1 MTAYQWHA
9 DNLTT
14 AVQDLHPHWQHAF
27 TSQSSRIVTD
37 SRKVQ
42 TGDIFLALKGDNFD
56 GHDYVQTAYDKG
68 AIAAIVSQAQLCDVP
83 QLVVDDTRL
92 ALGQLGAYRRRQH
105 PDLTVVAITGSSG
118 KTTVKEMLGSI
129 LSHIAPTRITRGN
142 LNNDLGVPMMLLEIE
157 DTDRYAV
164 LELGANHLGEIA
176 YTTALVQPQVAGV
189 LNIGTAHLGEFG
201 GRDNIARGKSE
212 IYQGLAATGTAVLP
226 ADDDYSA
233 ALRQAASAHTERV
246 LAFGGAASAD
256 TNNAQVFV
264 KDTQVSQYGSAFT
277 LQFAAPLP
285 TGQAQVALN
294 FAGQHNIHNA
304 LAAATC
310 AAALGIDIDT
320 IAAGLNAAAPAKGRL
335 NIHQHGKHTIID
347 DTYNAN
353 PDAVLAATAV
363 LAQQAGNKILVLGDI
378 GELGDDAPG
387 EHTKLGTALAA
398 TAIDRVLAVGDLMAH
413 TVTAANAARTGDN
426 AQVFATHFHTKDDLV
441 VSLNKM
447 LADAPSS
454 VLCKGSRFM
463 QMEQVVDALL
473 AANFITA

>member
-1 MTAYQWHA
+1 MTAYLWHA
-9 DNLTT
+9 NNLTA
-14 AVQDLHPHWQHAF
+14 AVQALHPYWQHAF
-27 TSQSSRIVTD
+27 TSQSSRIITD
-37 SRKVQ
+37 SRKIQ

-68 AIAAIVSQAQLCDVP
+68 AIAAIVSQVQACDVP

-92 ALGQLGAYRRRQH
+92 ALGQLGAYRRCQH
-105 PDLTVVAITGSSG
+105 PNLTVVAITGSSG

-129 LSHIAPTRITRGN
+129 LSRIAPTRITRGN
-142 LNNDLGVPMMLLEIE
+142 LNNDLGVPMMLLELT

-212 IYQGLAATGTAVLP
+212 IYQGLSATGTAVLP
-226 ADDDYSA
+226 ANDDYSDTLRHA
-233 ALRQAASAHTERV
+233 ANAHTKHV
-246 LAFGGAASAD
+246 LAFGDFRQPTAKAG
-256 TNNAQVFV
+256 QVLA
-264 KDTQVSQYGSAFT
+264 TAIQTSQHGSAFT

-285 TGQAQVALN
+285 EGQADIELN
-294 FAGQHNIHNA
+294 FAGEHNINNA

-320 IAAGLNAAAPAKGRL
+320 IAAGLNAAQPAKGRL
-335 NIHQHGKHTIID
+335 NIHQRGKHTLID

-353 PDAVLAATAV
+353 PDAVLAAAAV
-363 LAQQAGNKILVLGDI
+363 LAQQTGHKILVLGDI
-378 GELGDDAPG
+378 GELGGDAPA
-387 EHTKLGTALAA
+387 EHAKLGTALAA
-398 TAIDRVLAVGDLMAH
+398 TAIDRVVAVGDLMAH
-413 TVTAANAARTGDN
+413 TVAAANAARADN
-426 AQVFATHFHTKDDLV
+426 AKQTFAMHFSSKDALV
-441 VSLNKM
+441 AYLTEQM
-447 LADAPSS
+447 ADAACS

-463 QMEQVVDALL
+463 QMEQVVEALL
-473 AANFITA
+473 AANPASA